1 MFWSPLT
8 ADRLWA
14 CPDPMPAS
22 VAGIDAE
29 ARAALARAAAGELL
43 ESADLMAIFHLGSSR
58 FHQLARQGAFDLF
71 KAKPAIGLRAY
82 SGVLVHRYVSGEPV
96 FEPSFGRATF
106 GRKRHRE

>member
-8 ADRLWA
+8 ADRLWE

-22 VAGIDAE
+22 TADFGE

-43 ESADLMAIFHLGSSR
+43 TAAEVAAIFHIGPTR
-58 FHQLARQGAFDLF
+58 FHQKRHAFDLF
-71 KAKPAIGLRAY
+71 KAKPTIGPRCY

-106 GRKRHRE
+106 GRKRHRD